1 MTVYEIVTDRI
12 IKELEAGKIP
22 WRKPWTGV
30 RTGAY
35 SGATGKP
42 YSLLNQLLLGEPGEY
57 WTHKQ
62 VTDRGGTIKK
72 GEKASPVVFWK
83 WVVVEKEG
91 KDGQK
96 KTETVPYL
104 RYYNVFHISQC
115 EGIEPRFKEAQM
127 PEFNPIE
134 QAEKILADYSTRSGC
149 KIIVEK
155 SNRAYYTP
163 VFDEVHLPLREQF
176 LEPAEYY
183 SAAFHECTHSTG
195 HESRLNRL
203 SKDAHFGNEEY
214 SKEELVAEIGAAS
227 LMNETGIE
235 TPSSFKNSAAYCQ
248 SWLKAL
254 KNDSRMIVSAASK
267 AEKAVK
273 MILGIKEEKKDEVVD
288 CGN

>member
-22 WRKPWTGV
+22 WHKPWTGV

-35 SGATGKP
+35 SAKTGRP
-42 YSLLNQLLLGEPGEY
+42 YSLLNQLMIGRPGEY
-57 WTHKQ
+57 WSQK
-62 VTDRGGTIKK
+62 DILAKK
-72 GEKASPVVFWK
+72 GGWKDGEKKKSSIIVWWK
-83 WVVVEKEG
+83 WKTKEYTDKEG
-91 KDGQK
+91 NV
-96 KTETVPYL
+96 KTKQIPIL
-104 RYYNVFHISQC
+104 RYYEVWNVDQL
-115 EGIEPRFKEAQM
+115 EGIEPRYKEPQT

-149 KIIVEK
+149 KIIIEK

-176 LEPAEYY
+176 PEPAEYY
-183 SAAFHECTHSTG
+183 STAFHECTHSTG

-203 SKDAHFGNEEY
+203 DGTAHFGNEEY

-227 LMNETGIE
+227 LMNEMGIE

-273 MILGIKEEKKDEVVD
+273 MILGMEDGKKEEGET
-288 CGN
+288 